1 MNAGDRAGRWTLLHP
16 AEGKRWLCRCDCGTE
31 RAVLERSLRYGES
44 LSCGC
49 LRREKAREV
58 LAHDI
63 TGQRFG
69 SLTAL
74 RPVDGPVRPDG
85 VRWLCLC
92 DCGRT
97 CEYAATLLMTGRRTH
112 CGCQTDRSA
121 PIKDIAGQR
130 FGRLTA
136 LYPTG
141 ETNAQGRRIWH
152 CRCDCGSEVDVTYNE
167 LLYTPRQSCGCQK
180 KEHDALLQQNLTRVA
195 GTSVDYLRSQKLPV
209 NNTTGVKGVYHIRG
223 KYVAKIVFQKKAY
236 YCGAYDDFDD
246 AVRARKEAETL
257 LAEGTIRHFERWK
270 ARADRDPAWAKA
282 NPVDIRVEKGSAGN
296 LAVRFLPEMNMQA

>member
-1 MNAGDRAGRWTLLHP
+1 MNAGDRVGRWTLLRE
-16 AEGKRWLCRCDCGTE
+16 EGSRWHCRCDCGTE
-31 RAVLERSLRYGES
+31 RAVLSRSLRYGKS

-49 LRREKAREV
+49 LRREKSREA
-58 LAHDI
+58 LAHDV

-74 RPVDGPVRPDG
+74 HPVDGPVRPEG
-85 VRWLCLC
+85 VRWLCRC
-92 DCGRT
+92 DCGGE
-97 CEYAATLLMTGRRTH
+97 CEYSATLLVKGRRTH

-121 PIKDIAGQR
+121 PLKDITGQH

-136 LYPTG
+136 LHPTG

-152 CRCDCGSEVDVTYNE
+152 CRCECGNEVDVTYNE

-180 KEHDALLQQNLTRVA
+180 REHDRRLQDSLTHVA
-195 GTSVDYLRSQKLPV
+195 GTSVDYLRSQKLPA

-246 AVRARKEAETL
+246 AVRARKEAEAL
-257 LAEGTIRHFERWK
+257 LTEGTIRHFELWK
-270 ARADRDPAWAKA
+270 ARADRDPAWGKA
-282 NPVDIRVEKGSAGN
+282 NPVDIRVEKGAAGR
-296 LAVRFLPEMNMQA
+296 LAVRFLPEMNF